1 MLTHVLLD
9 LDSTI
14 ICSTH
19 KDEPLDTENYN
30 RVKHLEHHIMDDDS
44 YTIFE
49 RPHLQEFLDYL
60 FANYKVSVF
69 TAASK
74 NYALFIVD
82 KFILTKPERHLEFI
96 FFSYHC
102 NISKNKYKGNHKR
115 ISLLSNDFELEHVFP
130 LESTVLVDDIED
142 WAKDQQN
149 LVINVKEFQIEKPIS
164 HSDTELVT
172 VMAQLESKKESSKP
186 SSETRSIADDKTV

>member
-14 ICSTH
+14 ICSTYSQ
-19 KDEPLDTENYN
+19 EPLDTENYN
-30 RVKHLEHHIMDDDS
+30 RVKHLEHHVMDDV
-44 YTIFE
+44 YTVFE

-69 TAASK
+69 TASSK
-74 NYALFIVD
+74 NYCLFIVD
-82 KFILTKPERHLEFI
+82 KFILCKPERHVEFI

-115 ISLLSNDFELEHVFP
+115 LSLLSHDFDLEHIFP
-130 LESTVLVDDIED
+130 LESTVLVDDLED
-142 WAKDQQN
+142 WAKDQQD
-149 LVINVKEFQIEKPIS
+149 LVVNVKPFEITDPES
-164 HSDTELVT
+164 ETDVELVT
-172 VMAQLESKKESSKP
+172 VIAQLEAKKN
-186 SSETRSIADDKTV
+186 SIGKDEKKST

>member
-14 ICSTH
+14 ICSTYSQ
-19 KDEPLDTENYN
+19 EPLDTENYN
-30 RVKHLEHHIMDDDS
+30 RVKHLEHHVMDDV
-44 YTIFE
+44 YTVFE

-69 TAASK
+69 TASSK
-74 NYALFIVD
+74 NYCLFIVD
-82 KFILTKPERHLEFI
+82 KFILVKPERHVEFI

-115 ISLLSNDFELEHVFP
+115 LSLLSHDFDLEHIFP
-130 LESTVLVDDIED
+130 LESTVLVDDLED
-142 WAKDQQN
+142 WAKDQQD
-149 LVINVKEFQIEKPIS
+149 LVVNVKAFEIS
-164 HSDTELVT
+164 DPDSETDVELVT
-172 VMAQLESKKESSKP
+172 VIAQLEAKKNNK
-186 SSETRSIADDKTV
+186 